1 MRLMIEGIGWVGAV
15 MVLLAYGLLTT
26 RRVAAAS
33 SSYQW
38 LNGAGSLG
46 LMINSAWNGAF
57 PSVFLNGIWLALTVY
72 ALTRSRGAT

>member
-1 MRLMIEGIGWVGAV
+1 MKLLIEGIGWLGAV
-15 MVLLAYGLLTT
+15 LVLVAYALLTT

-33 SSYQW
+33 PSYQW

-72 ALTRSRGAT
+72 ALARARTAA